1 MLVKEILGW
10 MNIELCIASTLNVN
24 VGESGKMADT
34 EKTRD
39 QLLQEL
45 QELRHRLGAVETD
58 LAARKQSEAAL
69 RYAQSSIDRVPEAI
83 HWVGTQGNFLYVN
96 DAACRSLGYT
106 REELLFM
113 TVFDIDP
120 LFTWEIWADHW
131 QTTRDLG
138 SHTIETQHQTKAGR
152 IFPVEIVINFISFA
166 EKEFFCAYVRD
177 ITERQQTEEAL
188 RFSESFLN
196 NIIDQSPYPICIS
209 DHQGTFIKLNQ
220 ACQDLFQITVDE
232 AVGKYNLFQDNILE
246 EQGFLPLVKRV
257 FELGETAQFEIKY
270 DSSQLKHLQLIN
282 FNSVILE
289 STIFP
294 IKDANGRITNVVVQH
309 LDITA
314 RKQAEEENARLVAQ
328 LLMAQKMEAVGRLA
342 GGVAHDFNNML
353 SVILGYADLIKNRLS
368 LDDPI
373 LEDISEILQAANH
386 SRDIIR
392 QLLAFSRQQIIAPRP
407 MNLNDLITTT
417 QKTLGL
423 LIGEDID
430 LHFYPGEDLGKIMFD
445 PTQMEQIIVNL
456 AVNARDA
463 MPDGGKLTVETTNI
477 YLDEAYCQEHLGF
490 KSGHYVMLGVS
501 DDGVGMDRETQT
513 HVFEPFFTT
522 KELGKG
528 TGLGLATVYGIV
540 KQNQGFI
547 NIYSELGRGTT
558 FKVYVPR
565 SLSEDQLT
573 EESETTPEAPG
584 GGTVLLVED
593 DQMVRK
599 TSRAMLEAIGYTVIV
614 AETPMDALS
623 WCAQKERRIDL
634 LLTDVVMP
642 EMNGPELRNR
652 IIALRPEIKVLFMSG
667 YTADVI
673 AHRGVLNKGVNFIEK
688 PFRIKDLARKV
699 RQVIA
704 ER

>member
-1 MLVKEILGW
+1 
-10 MNIELCIASTLNVN
+10 
-24 VGESGKMADT
+24 
-34 EKTRD
+34 
-39 QLLQEL
+39 
-45 QELRHRLGAVETD
+45 
-58 LAARKQSEAAL
+58 
-69 RYAQSSIDRVPEAI
+69 
-83 HWVGTQGNFLYVN
+83 
-96 DAACRSLGYT
+96 
-106 REELLFM
+106 
-113 TVFDIDP
+113 
-120 LFTWEIWADHW
+120 
-131 QTTRDLG
+131 
-138 SHTIETQHQTKAGR
+138 
-152 IFPVEIVINFISFA
+152 
-166 EKEFFCAYVRD
+166 
-177 ITERQQTEEAL
+177 
-188 RFSESFLN
+188 
-196 NIIDQSPYPICIS
+196 
-209 DHQGTFIKLNQ
+209 
-220 ACQDLFQITVDE
+220 
-232 AVGKYNLFQDNILE
+232 
-246 EQGFLPLVKRV
+246 
-257 FELGETAQFEIKY
+257 
-270 DSSQLKHLQLIN
+270 
-282 FNSVILE
+282 
-289 STIFP
+289 
-294 IKDANGRITNVVVQH
+294 
-309 LDITA
+309 
-314 RKQAEEENARLVAQ
+314 
-328 LLMAQKMEAVGRLA
+328 
-342 GGVAHDFNNML
+342 
-353 SVILGYADLIKNRLS
+353 
-368 LDDPI
+368 
-373 LEDISEILQAANH
+373 
-386 SRDIIR
+386 
-392 QLLAFSRQQIIAPRP
+392 
-407 MNLNDLITTT
+407 
-417 QKTLGL
+417 
-423 LIGEDID
+423 
-430 LHFYPGEDLGKIMFD
+430 
-445 PTQMEQIIVNL
+445 
-456 AVNARDA
+456 
-463 MPDGGKLTVETTNI
+463 
-477 YLDEAYCQEHLGF
+477 
-490 KSGHYVMLGVS
+490 
-501 DDGVGMDRETQT
+501 MDRETQT